1 MIASYASVVGRIA
14 AEVDTDDK
22 GYITKHWFFP
32 EPAELLWGGLAFL
45 IVAGALWK
53 FAMPQAKK
61 AMAART
67 ERIQKQLDEAA
78 ADLAAAEAEA
88 ASIRAAKGDIA
99 AERQRLLAEA
109 DAQAAA
115 LIEDGR
121 TRLAQEMVDL
131 EAKSM
136 ADIGAASARVGDELR
151 AEIARLSSAAIDHV
165 VSGTL
170 DDDTHQ
176 QLVEDFIARVG
187 AGR

>member
-1 MIASYASVVGRIA
+1 MAGWVA

-22 GYITKHWFFP
+22 GYTTKHWFLP
-32 EPAELLWGGLAFL
+32 EPAELIYGGLAFL
-45 IVAGALWK
+45 IVAFGLWK
-53 FAMPQAKK
+53 FALPAAKK

-78 ADLAAAEAEA
+78 ADLATAEAEA
-88 ASIRAAKGDIA
+88 TNIRAAKGDIA
-99 AERQRLLAEA
+99 AERARILADA
-109 DAQAAA
+109 DAQAAGI
-115 LIEDGR
+115 LEDGR
-121 TRLAQEMVDL
+121 ARLAQEMVDL

-136 ADIGAASARVGDELR
+136 ADIGAAGARVGDELR

-170 DDDTHQ
+170 DEGTHQ
-176 QLVEDFIARVG
+176 QLVEDFISRVG